1 MKTEEEI
8 ELEKQT
14 EKEYQEY
21 KKQYDELNKLE
32 KDELILKIILFRKEE
47 KKWKKKFIVLS
58 IIIFLII

>member
-47 KKWKKKFIVLS
+47 KK
-58 IIIFLII
+58 